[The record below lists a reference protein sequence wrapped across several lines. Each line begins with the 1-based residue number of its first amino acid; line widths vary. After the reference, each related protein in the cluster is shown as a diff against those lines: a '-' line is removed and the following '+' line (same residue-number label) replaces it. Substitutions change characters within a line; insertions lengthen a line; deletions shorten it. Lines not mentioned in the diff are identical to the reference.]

1 MKTKFYKIT
10 FSCGCGENE
19 DFITAENYD
28 NAMKYAY
35 ESAVEDYLSY
45 EGYHGIP
52 GLNDIADE
60 MFNKEY
66 DDLSEDEKAAVGEE
80 YDQTIESWINY
91 SAEEISAEEYCE
103 ETGRPLEW
111 LETLI

>member
-10 FSCGCGENE
+10 FSCGCGESE

-28 NAMKYAY
+28 NAMHYAY
-35 ESAVEDYLSY
+35 ESAVEDYQSY

-52 GLNDIADE
+52 DAYDIAEE
-60 MFNKEY
+60 MFEKDY
-66 DDLSEDEKAAVGEE
+66 DSLSDEELEAAYEE
-80 YDQTIESWINY
+80 YLQTIESWIDY

-103 ETGRPLEW
+103 ETGRSLDW
-111 LETLI
+111 VNSLT

>member
-10 FSCGCGENE
+10 FGCGCGENE

-28 NAMKYAY
+28 NAMHYAY
-35 ESAVEDYLSY
+35 ESAVEDYQSY

-52 GLNDIADE
+52 DACDIAEE
-60 MFNKEY
+60 MFEK
-66 DDLSEDEKAAVGEE
+66 DFDSLSDEEHDAVYEE
-80 YDQTIESWINY
+80 YLQTIESWIDY

-103 ETGRPLEW
+103 ETGRSLDW
-111 LETLI
+111 VNSLT

>member
-10 FSCGCGENE
+10 FSCGCGESE

-52 GLNDIADE
+52 GICDIAEE
-60 MFNKEY
+60 MFDAEY
-66 DDLSEDEKAAVGEE
+66 DDLPDFEKEAVQEE
-80 YDQTIESWINY
+80 YEQTIESWIDY
-91 SAEEISAEEYCE
+91 SAEEISKEDFENEEY
-103 ETGRPLEW
+103 
-111 LETLI
+111 

>member
-10 FSCGCGENE
+10 FGCGCGDNE
-19 DFITAENYD
+19 DFITAESYD
-28 NAMKYAY
+28 NAMRYAY
-35 ESAVEDYLSY
+35 ESAIEDYQCY

-52 GLNDIADE
+52 DIYDIADE
-60 MFNKEY
+60 MFNMEY
-66 DDLSEDEKAAVGEE
+66 NDLSEGEKEAVQEE
-80 YDQTIESWINY
+80 YEQTIESWIDY

-111 LETLI
+111 LESLI

>member
-10 FSCGCGENE
+10 FGCGCGDNE

-28 NAMKYAY
+28 NAMRYAY
-35 ESAVEDYLSY
+35 ESAVEDYQSY

-52 GLNDIADE
+52 DIYDIADE
-60 MFNKEY
+60 MFNMEY
-66 DDLSEDEKAAVGEE
+66 NDLSEDEKEAAQEE
-80 YDQTIESWINY
+80 YEQTIESWIDY

-103 ETGRPLEW
+103 ETGRSLDW
-111 LETLI
+111 INSLT

>member
-10 FSCGCGENE
+10 YGCGCGDNE

-28 NAMKYAY
+28 NAVHYAY
-35 ESAVEDYLSY
+35 ESAIEDYNTY

-52 GLNDIADE
+52 NLNDIADE
-60 MFNKEY
+60 MFNREY
-66 DDLSEDEKAAVGEE
+66 EELSEDEKEAVEEE
-80 YDQTIESWINY
+80 YEQTVESWIDY

-103 ETGRPLEW
+103 ETGKPLEW
-111 LETLI
+111 LESLI

>member
-10 FSCGCGENE
+10 YGCGCGDNE

-28 NAMKYAY
+28 NAVHYAY
-35 ESAVEDYLSY
+35 ESAIEDYNTY

-52 GLNDIADE
+52 NLNGIADE
-60 MFNKEY
+60 MFNREY
-66 DDLSEDEKAAVGEE
+66 EELSEDEKEAVEEE
-80 YDQTIESWINY
+80 YEQTVESWINY

-103 ETGRPLEW
+103 ETGKPLEW
-111 LETLI
+111 LESLI

>member
-10 FSCGCGENE
+10 FGCGCGENE

-28 NAMKYAY
+28 NAIRYAY
-35 ESAVEDYLSY
+35 ESAVEDYMSY

-52 GLNDIADE
+52 GLNDIANE
-60 MFNKEY
+60 MFNKEF
-66 DDLSEDEKAAVGEE
+66 DELSEDEQEAVEEE
-80 YDQTIESWINY
+80 YDQTIESWIDY

>member
-10 FSCGCGENE
+10 FGCGCGENE
-19 DFITAENYD
+19 DFITAESYD
-28 NAMKYAY
+28 NAMQYAY
-35 ESAVEDYLSY
+35 ESAVEDYQCY

-52 GLNDIADE
+52 GLCDIAEE
-60 MFNKEY
+60 MFDTDFE
-66 DDLSEDEKAAVGEE
+66 DLSDPQKEAVQEE
-80 YDQTIESWINY
+80 YEQTIESWIDY

-111 LETLI
+111 LDSLI